1 MIQKKEVLKL
11 DVKNHL
17 AIVSLNRPE
26 VLNAFNPELKNSL
39 MSTMEKIRDDN
50 SIWVVIIR
58 GEGGRAFSAGADLK
72 WRSKNEEKVKSN
84 HLRDKDI
91 YFNNSKFAL
100 ACDIIIASDDSKLGF
115 PEPRRGLMA
124 DGGGVAGLIRQI
136 PLKLA
141 MELIF
146 TGDLITAEN
155 ARDIGLVNYVTTKD
169 NLMIKA
175 KSIADSIIKCS
186 PNAIQ
191 AAKQAVV
198 LGRDL
203 PYDESQIS
211 EFSMFK
217 KLKNSQD
224 FLEGPKAFS
233 EKREPKW
240 IIE

>member
-1 MIQKKEVLKL
+1 
-11 DVKNHL
+11 
-17 AIVSLNRPE
+17 
-26 VLNAFNPELKNSL
+26 
-39 MSTMEKIRDDN
+39 
-50 SIWVVIIR
+50 
-58 GEGGRAFSAGADLK
+58 
-72 WRSKNEEKVKSN
+72 
-84 HLRDKDI
+84 
-91 YFNNSKFAL
+91 
-100 ACDIIIASDDSKLGF
+100 
-115 PEPRRGLMA
+115 MA

-240 IIE
+240 IID